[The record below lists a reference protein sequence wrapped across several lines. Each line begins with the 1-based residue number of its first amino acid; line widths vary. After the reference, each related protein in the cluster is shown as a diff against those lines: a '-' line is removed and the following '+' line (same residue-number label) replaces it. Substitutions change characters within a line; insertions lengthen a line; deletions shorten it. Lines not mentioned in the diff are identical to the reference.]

1 MLKNMV
7 NKLKITQIVCKLPT
21 KITAI
26 SLMLMF
32 FAMVITGCAGQISDD
47 CTGDWSY
54 NKLPSNYEIWK
65 VDDSYNAL
73 VRVDMDN
80 PNEAKEVV
88 TDTVKEFV
96 LVDETIFLKC
106 KNDKDEMIYY
116 IVNTLNNDVSS
127 GMTKEELEEKA
138 KDVDI
143 DKMKWQKVDPK
154 YLDVEY

>member
-1 MLKNMV
+1 MLKNMA
-7 NKLKITQIVCKLPT
+7 NKLKIMQVVCKLPT

-26 SLMLMF
+26 SLMMMI

-96 LVDETIFLKC
+96 LVDETIFLKAG
-106 KNDKDEMIYY
+106 
-116 IVNTLNNDVSS
+116 SAAS
-127 GMTKEELEEKA
+127 GPQPGLHSGGLPENGRRQPGVL
-138 KDVDI
+138 
-143 DKMKWQKVDPK
+143 
-154 YLDVEY
+154 